1 MPPPPA
7 AAPGGEEPLPP
18 GHRAGDAG
26 LRRASGAVFLAGV
39 AVFAVLYAPQALL
52 PELTRA
58 FAVSPAAATLSV
70 SVATAGLALGLLVLG
85 PLSDRIG
92 RRPVLRAALAVA
104 SGLAVLTAA
113 APAWEALLVLRG
125 LQGFALAGLPAVGVA
140 YLREE
145 LDASVS
151 SRAIG
156 LFVGGTAIGGLSG
169 RVVAGALADL
179 GGWRAAVGGIAG
191 LAVACTVAVWVLLPD
206 SRRFVAVPRETPVLH
221 QLARGFGDP
230 VLLGLYGL
238 AALLMGGFVAVYNA
252 GTFRLEAEPYGLSPA
267 LAGLVF
273 LTYLLGSVASPVAGG
288 LAERAGRRV
297 VVPVALAVTAAGL
310 ALTLAAPLALVVT
323 GLGVLTVGFFAAHGV
338 ASGWVAARAALGERP
353 VGQAASL
360 YSFWYYVGS
369 SVGGTLAG
377 RAWAA
382 AGWPGA
388 VVVAGTGIG
397 GALVLALLLGRSS
410 APGRG

>member
-1 MPPPPA
+1 MPA
-7 AAPGGEEPLPP
+7 LSDPGEGPLPR
-18 GHRAGDAG
+18 GHRAGDPA
-26 LRRASGAVFLAGV
+26 LRRASWAVFLAGL
-39 AVFAVLYAPQALL
+39 AVFAILYAPQALL

-92 RRPVLRAALAVA
+92 RTSVLRAALAGS

-113 APAWEALLVLRG
+113 APAWEVLLALRG

-179 GGWRAAVGGIAG
+179 GGWRAALGGIAG
-191 LAVACTVAVWVLLPD
+191 LAVACTVAVWVLLPA
-206 SRRFVAVPRETPVLH
+206 SRRFVPVPRQTPVLR
-221 QLARGFGDP
+221 QLARGLGDP
-230 VLLGLYGL
+230 VLLGLYAL

-252 GTFRLEAEPYGLSPA
+252 GTFRLEAEPYGLSPT

-273 LTYLLGSVASPVAGG
+273 LTYLLGSVASPVAGD

-297 VVPVALAVTAAGL
+297 VVPVGLVLTAAGL
-310 ALTLAAPLALVVT
+310 ALTLAAPLALFVA
-323 GLGVLTVGFFAAHGV
+323 GLAVLTVGFFAAHGV

-388 VVVAGTGIG
+388 VAVAGTGIG
-397 GALVLALLLGRSS
+397 GALVLALLLGRSAS
-410 APGRG
+410 LGRG

>member
-1 MPPPPA
+1 MPSPSD
-7 AAPGGEEPLPP
+7 PGNGPLPR
-18 GHRAGDAG
+18 GHRAGDPA
-26 LRRASGAVFLAGV
+26 LRRASLAVFLAGL

-52 PELTRA
+52 PELARA

-70 SVATAGLALGLLVLG
+70 SAATAGLALGLLVLG

-92 RRPVLRAALAVA
+92 RTPVLRVALAGAGV
-104 SGLAVLTAA
+104 LAVLTAV
-113 APAWEALLVLRG
+113 APAWEVLLGLRG

-145 LDASVS
+145 LDAPVS

-156 LFVGGTAIGGLSG
+156 LFVGGTAIGGLAG

-179 GGWRAAVGGIAG
+179 GGWRTALGGIAA
-191 LAVACTVAVWVLLPD
+191 LAVGCTVAVWLLLPA
-206 SRRFVAVPRETPVLH
+206 SRRFVPVPRHTPVLR
-221 QLARGFGDP
+221 QLARGLGDP
-230 VLLGLYGL
+230 VLLGLYAL

-252 GTFRLEAEPYGLSPA
+252 GTFRLESEPYGLSPT
-267 LAGLVF
+267 LTGLVF
-273 LTYLLGSVASPVAGG
+273 LTYLFGSVAAPVAGG
-288 LAERAGRRV
+288 LAERIGRRV
-297 VVPVALAVTAAGL
+297 VVPVALVVTAAGL
-310 ALTLAAPLALVVT
+310 ALTLAAPLVLFVA
-323 GLGVLTVGFFAAHGV
+323 GLAVLTIGFFAAHGV

-388 VVVAGTGIG
+388 VAVAGTGIG
-397 GALVLALLLGRSS
+397 GALLLALLLGRSAS
-410 APGRG
+410 LGRR

>member
-1 MPPPPA
+1 
-7 AAPGGEEPLPP
+7 
-18 GHRAGDAG
+18 
-26 LRRASGAVFLAGV
+26 VFLAGL

-58 FAVSPAAATLSV
+58 FGVSPAAATLSV
-70 SVATAGLALGLLVLG
+70 SAATAGLAVGLLVLG
-85 PLSDRIG
+85 PLSDRVG
-92 RRPVLRAALAVA
+92 RTRVLRGALAAA
-104 SGLAVLTAA
+104 SGLAVLLALV
-113 APAWEALLVLRG
+113 PAWEPLLVLRA

-145 LDASVS
+145 LDPSVS

-156 LFVGGTAIGGLSG
+156 LFIGGTAIGGLSG
-169 RVVAGALADL
+169 RVLAGALADL
-179 GGWRAAVGGIAG
+179 GGWRTALGAIAT
-191 LAVACTVAVWVLLPD
+191 LSVACTVAVWLLLPA
-206 SRRFVAVPRETPVLH
+206 SRRFVPVPRGTPVLH

-238 AALLMGGFVAVYNA
+238 AALLMGGNVAVFNA
-252 GTFRLEAEPYGLSPA
+252 GTFRLEAEPYGLSPT

-273 LTYLLGSVASPVAGG
+273 LTYLLGSVSSPLAGG
-288 LAERAGRRV
+288 LAERIGRRV
-297 VVPVALAVTAAGL
+297 VVPVAILVTGTGL
-310 ALTLAAPLALVVT
+310 LLTLAAPLPLFVA
-323 GLGVLTVGFFAAHGV
+323 GLAVLTVGFFAAHGV
-338 ASGWVAARAALGERP
+338 ASGWVAARAALGDRA

-377 RAWAA
+377 RAWAT

-388 VVVAGTGIG
+388 AAVAGAGIG
-397 GALVLALLLGRSS
+397 GALVLALLLGRSRS
-410 APGRG
+410 LRGR